1 MSILVRFVSNDMKE
15 SIMNR
20 FLATTALVML
30 MGAAPAL
37 AQSPDT
43 PARRRK
49 SLRMQAPMQ
58 PESPS
63 AIPSEP
69 NMKAPDQSS
78 EAKPILPDQS
88 AKSLDKPLEQSAQFL
103 NEQKAD
109 DILASTI
116 IGKSAVN
123 SQDEAIGDVNDL
135 VTDRSGKILAALIG
149 VGGFLGIGEKDVAVR
164 FEDLKLARDENNN
177 TKVVLNVSKERSRL
191 RPTTR
196 RWTSSPWWKARPRAT
211 EDHQDLLEPRG
222 SSARKPG
229 GLERSP
235 GFVRSVGL
243 LERDFV
249 VELLVEGAA
258 ASTAKR
264 ARASEIS
271 AGSAGRLAR
280 LAAAALAAVEHGELR
295 VEALQHHFGR
305 VAVLAGLVLPFPRLQ
320 LALDVDLRA
329 LLQILLGHAAERLA
343 EDDHAVPL
351 GALLALAARLVAP
364 AFARRHAQ
372 IDDGAAILRVTDFG
386 IGSEVAY
393 ENDFVD

>member
-1 MSILVRFVSNDMKE
+1 LFEQGARVVSILVRFVSNDLKE

-43 PARRRK
+43 P
-49 SLRMQAPMQ
+49 SSPPQEPGMQAPMQ

-88 AKSLDKPLEQSAQFL
+88 AKSLDKPLDQSAQFL

-164 FEDLKLARDENNN
+164 FEDLKLTRDENNN
-177 TKVVLNVSKERSRL
+177 AKVVLNVSKETL
-191 RPTTR
+191 
-196 RWTSSPWWKARPRAT
+196 A
-211 EDHQDLLEPRG
+211 
-222 SSARKPG
+222 SAPDYKTLDEQP
-229 GLERSP
+229 
-235 GFVRSVGL
+235 
-243 LERDFV
+243 V
-249 VELLVEGAA
+249 VE
-258 ASTAKR
+258 
-264 ARASEIS
+264 
-271 AGSAGRLAR
+271 GSAK
-280 LAAAALAAVEHGELR
+280 
-295 VEALQHHFGR
+295 
-305 VAVLAGLVLPFPRLQ
+305 
-320 LALDVDLRA
+320 
-329 LLQILLGHAAERLA
+329 
-343 EDDHAVPL
+343 
-351 GALLALAARLVAP
+351 
-364 AFARRHAQ
+364 
-372 IDDGAAILRVTDFG
+372 TD
-386 IGSEVAY
+386 ETTKTY
-393 ENDFVD
+393 